1 MRIIALV
8 LLLASLLN
16 VPLSALAQDEELPW
30 PSWSV
35 VLVGHRGLA
44 PGYPENTLAAYRN
57 NIELGVDMM
66 EIDLRG
72 TKDGEIVILHDD
84 TVDRTTNGEGDVTAL
99 TLAEVKELDAGSYVS
114 QEFASERIP
123 TYEEVLKLVKGTDVK
138 LLLDIKESEVLDK
151 ERIVRLTEA
160 YGAELDVIVGVRSLD
175 DLAEFRALNP
185 NLRTLG
191 FIPSIVDMDEFAE
204 AGVDILRF
212 WPEWVSADPLI
223 VEEAHRLGKPVWSTS
238 GEAGQEELT
247 DLIKLGVNGFLTD
260 VPEELAALLQQV
272 QQERGTA
279 Q

>member
-1 MRIIALV
+1 MRTVTLV
-8 LLLASLLN
+8 LLVAGLLN
-16 VPLSALAQDEELPW
+16 VPISVSAQEEELPW
-30 PSWSV
+30 PAWSV
-35 VLVGHRGLA
+35 VLVGHRGIA

-57 NIELGVDMM
+57 NIELGVDMI

-72 TKDGEIVILHDD
+72 TQDGEVVVLHDE
-84 TVDRTTNGEGDVTAL
+84 TVDRTTDGEGDVAAL

-114 QEFASERIP
+114 QEFAGERIP
-123 TYEEVLKLVKGTDVK
+123 TYEEVLELVQGTDVK

-160 YGAELDVIVGVRSLD
+160 FGAELDVIVGLRSLE

-204 AGVDILRF
+204 AGVDILRL
-212 WPEWVSADPLI
+212 WPAWILADPTI

-238 GEAGQEELT
+238 GEAGREELA

-260 VPEELAALLQQV
+260 VPAELAALLQDV
-272 QQERGTA
+272 QREQSATR
-279 Q
+279 